1 MNPKL
6 PKVIIPSAL
15 AFLLIA
21 CAGGSPVKNVD
32 NAPINASSPDYD
44 LSDVSKAIRRAG
56 IGTGWKMKERA
67 PGNIVGAL
75 SWRSHLAVIAITFT
89 LDEYSISYEDST
101 NLRYEG
107 HSIHRNY
114 NSRIEKLNDAINE
127 QLMAL

>member
-6 PKVIIPSAL
+6 SKVIIPSAL

-21 CAGGSPVKNVD
+21 CSGSSPVKNVD

-56 IGTGWKMKERA
+56 IWVGWKMRERA
-67 PGNIVGAL
+67 PGDVVGAL
-75 SWRSHLAVIAITFT
+75 YWRSHLAVVAITFT
-89 LDEYSISYEDST
+89 LDEYSINHEDST
-101 NLRYEG
+101 NLGYDG
-107 HSIHRNY
+107 YSIHRNY
-114 NSRIEKLNDAINE
+114 NSRIEKLNNAING